1 MKKCN
6 ECGVE
11 KELTKEFFPVNT
23 RYKSGFVGTCKEC
36 TNRYRRE
43 WLITT
48 SPEQD
53 EARIEYHKKWLTNT
67 TPNQIKARNEYQK
80 EFDAKTMTQYILK
93 SGITITGERLKQTT
107 SQIKGA
113 FDVQTYI
120 PKMTKEYLD
129 SRFVE
134 TKVSIG
140 KTGLKKS
147 HYSSMKCECNTMS
160 QSFVATI
167 YPETILSEREL

>member
-23 RYKSGFVGTCKEC
+23 RYKSGFVGTCKKC

-53 EARIEYHKKWLTNT
+53 EARVEYHKKWLTNT

-80 EFDAKTMTQYILK
+80 EFDAKIMTKYTLK
-93 SGITITGERLKQTT
+93 SGVIITGERLEKTT

-113 FDVQTYI
+113 FDVQTYV
-120 PKMTKEYLD
+120 PKMTKQYPN
-129 SRFVE
+129 SRFIE
-134 TKVSIG
+134 TNVPIG

-147 HYSSMKCECNTMS
+147 HYASMKAEFAILS

-167 YPETILSEREL
+167 YPETILSEMEL

>member
-6 ECGVE
+6 KCGVE

-53 EARIEYHKKWLTNT
+53 EARSEYRKKWLTNS
-67 TPNQIKARNEYQK
+67 TPNQIKARNKYQK
-80 EFDAKTMTQYILK
+80 EFDAKTMTQYTLK

-113 FDVQTYI
+113 FDVQTFV
-120 PKMTKEYLD
+120 PKMTKQYID
-129 SRFVE
+129 SRFTE
-134 TKVSIG
+134 TKVSMG
-140 KTGLKKS
+140 NTGLKKS
-147 HYSSMKCECNTMS
+147 HYASMKGEFAILT

-167 YPETILSEREL
+167 YPETILSQKEL